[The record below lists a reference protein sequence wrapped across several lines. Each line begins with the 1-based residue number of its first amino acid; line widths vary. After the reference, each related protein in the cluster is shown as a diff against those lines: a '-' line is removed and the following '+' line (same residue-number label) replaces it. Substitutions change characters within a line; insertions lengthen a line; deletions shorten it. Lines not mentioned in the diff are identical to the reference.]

1 MIGPSAAR
9 ESVLSAP
16 APFDARSC
24 VEPSV
29 GGTAAMIDYF
39 LDRDQNDF
47 FCFLRPGALAVI
59 PLVIVFSTDETLLWA
74 AAATTG
80 LPALAAAWLAL
91 ASSGRTK
98 SIER

>member
-1 MIGPSAAR
+1 
-9 ESVLSAP
+9 
-16 APFDARSC
+16 
-24 VEPSV
+24 
-29 GGTAAMIDYF
+29 MIDYF

-47 FCFLRPGALAVI
+47 FCFLPPAALALI
-59 PLVIVFSTDETLLWA
+59 PLAIVFSTDETLLLA

-98 SIER
+98 SIERPSAF